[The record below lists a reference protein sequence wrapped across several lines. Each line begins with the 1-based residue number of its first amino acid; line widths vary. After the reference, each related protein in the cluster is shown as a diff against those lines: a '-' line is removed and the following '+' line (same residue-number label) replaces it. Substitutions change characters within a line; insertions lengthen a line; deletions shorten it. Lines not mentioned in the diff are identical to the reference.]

1 MQKVTNRRNGIIIV
15 NQQWLRRIPLLL
27 LYTCISATFLAPE
40 SLAFT
45 FPNHLRLT
53 NHLHSNAIGNANANG
68 IATTAVHG
76 NSNANVNGNS
86 NTYANMRSIQNNKRM
101 FTSSLRG
108 SDTDTDS
115 GVDSTNNLEETGTET
130 ETDLAQKF
138 SAFAEMALPYY
149 KESSAG
155 RWLFA
160 GMIAMT
166 LLNSGVSVAF
176 SYLGKDF
183 WNALS
188 NKDVDQFY
196 FMLQKYAAALL
207 VGSPVSVL
215 YTFQRERLA

>member
-53 NHLHSNAIGNANANG
+53 NHLHSNAIGNANG
-68 IATTAVHG
+68 IATTTTVHG
-76 NSNANVNGNS
+76 NSNANVNGNC

-108 SDTDTDS
+108 SDTDADS
-115 GVDSTNNLEETGTET
+115 GVDSINSSEETGTET

-188 NKDVDQFY
+188 NKDIDQFY